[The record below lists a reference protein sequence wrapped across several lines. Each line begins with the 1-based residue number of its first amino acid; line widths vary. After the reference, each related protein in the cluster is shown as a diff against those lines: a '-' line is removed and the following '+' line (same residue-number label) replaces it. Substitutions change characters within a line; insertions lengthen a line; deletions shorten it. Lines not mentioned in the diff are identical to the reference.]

1 MAGRRKRRGRGGE
14 GGTGGEAPSVEP
26 EENNDDGAA
35 LIPMRLDE
43 DQLKDRG
50 AELVDWTIK
59 LQQLEDKK
67 KEQVK
72 KINADIKLARESTR
86 RLAREIDDGVAFVD
100 PQAKLAYDRESQR
113 KNEALAA
120 ADLSV
125 NGNA

>member
-1 MAGRRKRRGRGGE
+1 MAGRRRKRDRG
-14 GGTGGEAPSVEP
+14 GGTGGGEPTVDLDEA
-26 EENNDDGAA
+26 NDDGSA

-43 DQLKDRG
+43 DQLKERG

-72 KINADIKLARESTR
+72 KINADIKLAREATR

-100 PQAKLAYDRESQR
+100 PQAKLAYDREAER
-113 KNEALAA
+113 RNAALAE
-120 ADLSV
+120 ADLSPV
-125 NGNA
+125 GNA